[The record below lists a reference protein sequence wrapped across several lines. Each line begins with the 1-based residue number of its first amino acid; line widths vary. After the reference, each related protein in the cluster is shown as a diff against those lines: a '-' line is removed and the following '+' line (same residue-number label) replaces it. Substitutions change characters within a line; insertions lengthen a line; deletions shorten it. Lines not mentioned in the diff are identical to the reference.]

1 MSFESPKTEKF
12 ASAEEIK
19 NIVAMREQIAEKIG
33 RLDGA
38 LKKVEEKLKT
48 STYKNESQQL
58 EDLFNLPAAPV
69 MGTPSEAETL
79 ANAKEHIEENKAILA
94 AADSAIDKIDIALP
108 TVTDLDTSDKD
119 LDELSE
125 LAKSTFT
132 DLIDLSM
139 NVEPRFSG
147 PILQSA
153 STLLGHAVTAKV
165 AKIDKKLKMVSLQL
179 QKARLDAAKENREPS
194 ERAVEGE
201 GVVID
206 RNELLKQILNN
217 SQKNDK

>member
-1 MSFESPKTEKF
+1 MTRK
-12 ASAEEIK
+12 
-19 NIVAMREQIAEKIG
+19 
-33 RLDGA
+33 
-38 LKKVEEKLKT
+38 
-48 STYKNESQQL
+48 L

-69 MGTPSEAETL
+69 MGTPSEAENL

>member
-1 MSFESPKTEKF
+1 MTRRL
-12 ASAEEIK
+12 EE
-19 NIVAMREQIAEKIG
+19 
-33 RLDGA
+33 
-38 LKKVEEKLKT
+38 
-48 STYKNESQQL
+48 
-58 EDLFNLPAAPV
+58 LFNVSPAPV
-69 MGTPSEAETL
+69 MGHPTEAENL
-79 ANAKEHIEENKAILA
+79 ANAKSHIEENTAILA
-94 AADSAIDKIDIALP
+94 AADLAIDKIDVALP

-119 LDELSE
+119 LDDLSD
-125 LAKSTFT
+125 LARDTFT
-132 DLIDLSM
+132 SLIDLSM

-179 QKARLDAAKENREPS
+179 QKARLDAAKENKSPAEK
-194 ERAVEGE
+194 AVEGE

>member
-1 MSFESPKTEKF
+1 MTRKL
-12 ASAEEIK
+12 EE
-19 NIVAMREQIAEKIG
+19 
-33 RLDGA
+33 
-38 LKKVEEKLKT
+38 
-48 STYKNESQQL
+48 
-58 EDLFNLPAAPV
+58 LFGLPAAPI
-69 MGTPSEAETL
+69 MGTPSEAENL
-79 ANAKEHIEENKAILA
+79 ADAKDHIEENKAILA

-108 TVTDLDTSDKD
+108 TVTDLETSDKD

-125 LAKSTFT
+125 LARSTFT

-179 QKARLDAAKENREPS
+179 QKARLDQAKENKTPS
-194 ERAVEGE
+194 EKAVEGE

-206 RNELLKQILNN
+206 RNELLKSILAN